1 MPPQAPSDARL
12 NNIVT
17 HLKSAVELLNNL
29 HDAIGTP
36 LLPVI
41 SSLVLSLT
49 TSIQSVKRN
58 LDECVNLLEGIHS
71 VLYAI
76 FDLHIKSAGG
86 LPPGMLEQLGYFTET
101 LPKINVYIEAQQENK
116 FKNLFRQGETNRL
129 RKDCWE
135 GLQQV
140 MDKFKIKANATLLA
154 STEETRETTERMHQ
168 ELLELISTVSDGTI
182 SVSEKSSNFI
192 SKGESS
198 GSFSMIP
205 AQPKIFYGRD
215 SEITEILD
223 ALSQSSPRVAILGG
237 GGMGKTTLA
246 KTVLHHPALRDK
258 YEHRYFVSADSA
270 TTDIELAG
278 QIALHLGLRPGKNLT
293 KPVLRHLA
301 NAPPCL
307 LILDNLETSWEPLE
321 SRKGI
326 EELLSLLSDVEHLAL
341 IITMRGAERPT
352 KVRWTRPFLL
362 PLAPL
367 SQDAA
372 QKIFMD
378 IADESHNSDDMQ
390 QLLRVTDNMPL
401 AVTLVAHL
409 VDYEGCAS
417 VLARW
422 EEEKTALL
430 SDGYDKRSN
439 LDASIT
445 ISLLS
450 PRMRTSPGA
459 QELSS
464 LLSILPDGLS
474 EGELIQSRLP
484 IQDIRRCR
492 ATLLGTSL
500 AYNDT
505 NHRLKSLAPIRE
517 HIQTF
522 CPPSEALIQALG
534 QHYHSRLKLYR
545 KYYGM
550 QQMGGIMNET
560 TLNFSN
566 ITQVLR
572 RSLNDENP
580 DLSGAIRCTI
590 AFNGCSRISGYGGTG
605 LLDHIPPLLPRAAD
619 RELDALFITEA
630 FNSHLYRPVVDPERL
645 IDEGIS
651 HFLYFNNP
659 ALEGRFYKAVGDYH
673 RTVARSSAAAMHF
686 FKKGLAISRL
696 SGNAIQ
702 ESSNLNGIAELEC
715 YSGNYH
721 SALNHVREAQR
732 LARLAG
738 DSYREALSLRV
749 AGLCSRFLGDF
760 KNAIVHLQ
768 KARELLKVCGIPG
781 GNLQQI
787 TMNDEAQVHLLKSEY
802 AEAREIH
809 SQLVHTISADRDPA
823 FYASS
828 VLNFAE
834 IGVITGVPTPE
845 VQHHLDRGKALCQNP
860 HHPTG
865 LMVADVI
872 SADLH
877 LREGDTSAAK
887 ALFHRCV
894 TAMRGVSNE
903 LVSYSLE
910 RLADG
915 TRWSNANHDYASWTV
930 VYLAHGYHT
939 AENLALLK
947 GLIFL
952 GDIFLSQRDNE
963 TATSLFQIALEG
975 FTSMDV
981 HRSRAQCLVRLGDIA
996 EDRGD
1001 IPGALELWKRAREL
1015 FERSLQDK
1023 EITGI
1028 DSRLAANHS
1037 IGLVVE

>member
-86 LPPGMLEQLGYFTET
+86 LPLGMLEQLGYFTERIRT

-182 SVSEKSSNFI
+182 SVSEKSS
-192 SKGESS
+192 
-198 GSFSMIP
+198 
-205 AQPKIFYGRD
+205 PKIFYGRD

-237 GGMGKTTLA
+237 GSMGKTTLA

-293 KPVLRHLA
+293 KPVLRYLA

-341 IITMRGAERPT
+341 II
-352 KVRWTRPFLL
+352 
-362 PLAPL
+362 
-367 SQDAA
+367 
-372 QKIFMD
+372 FMD

-390 QLLRVTDNMPL
+390 QLLCVTDNMPL

-417 VLARW
+417 VLVRW

-459 QELSS
+459 QELLS
-464 LLSILPDGLS
+464 LLPILPDGLS

-500 AYNDT
+500 AYSDT

-522 CPPSEALIQALG
+522 CPPSDALIQALG

-560 TLNFSN
+560 TQHHSGL
-566 ITQVLR
+566 TTK
-572 RSLNDENP
+572 P
-580 DLSGAIRCTI
+580 D
-590 AFNGCSRISGYGGTG
+590 RISGYGGTG

-651 HFLYFNNP
+651 HFVYFNNP
-659 ALEGRFYKAVGDYH
+659 ALEANDSPTPGRFCKAVGDYH

-696 SGNAIQ
+696 SGNTIQ

-781 GNLQQI
+781 GNLQQL

-865 LMVADVI
+865 LVVADVI

-887 ALFHRCV
+887 ARFHRCV
-894 TAMRGVSNE
+894 TSMRGVSNE

-996 EDRGD
+996 KDRGD

-1023 EITGI
+1023 EITRI